1 MKKFTIIIVAT
12 IATINTFAASFI
24 DNVTSSTQQEVIL
37 KKVPGLGQGY
47 GRGITGVLYAYYH
60 PILSQV
66 EVVCHDEGIVS
77 AYIINNEGQTCDLI
91 EFDSSVINTVF
102 LSVPD
107 ECGTYSLIVYSE
119 ATYAE
124 GVVIK

>member
-47 GRGITGVLYAYYH
+47 GSDVT
-60 PILSQV
+60 PKSW
-66 EVVCHDEGIVS
+66 
-77 AYIINNEGQTCDLI
+77 
-91 EFDSSVINTVF
+91 TV
-102 LSVPD
+102 
-107 ECGTYSLIVYSE
+107 
-119 ATYAE
+119 
-124 GVVIK
+124 